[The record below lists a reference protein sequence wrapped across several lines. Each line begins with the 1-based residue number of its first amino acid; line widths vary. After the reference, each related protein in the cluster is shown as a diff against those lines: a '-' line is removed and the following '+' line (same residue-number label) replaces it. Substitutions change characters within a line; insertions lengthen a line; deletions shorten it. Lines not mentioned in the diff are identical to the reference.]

1 MDKKYVYVIT
11 EEVIS
16 DYEKITDNCIAVD
29 DKDLS
34 QYRFNLLVEEKKKE
48 AEEKGF
54 DDVHCDIPTHFEC
67 GIKNN
72 YTRGSICVKLRKVEL
87 HERSK

>member
-11 EEVIS
+11 EEIIS

-29 DKDLS
+29 DKELS

-54 DDVHCDIPTHFEC
+54 DNVYCDIPTHFEC
-67 GIKNN
+67 GFKNN
-72 YTRGSICVKLRKVEL
+72 YTKGSICVKLRKVEL